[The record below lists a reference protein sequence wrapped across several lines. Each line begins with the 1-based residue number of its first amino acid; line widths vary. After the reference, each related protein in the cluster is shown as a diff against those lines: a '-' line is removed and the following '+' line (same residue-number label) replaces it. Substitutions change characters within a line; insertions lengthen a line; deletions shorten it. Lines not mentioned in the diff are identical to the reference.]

1 MGALEGKRVIVTA
14 AAKGIGAAIVERFA
28 AEGARIW
35 FCDIDAEAG
44 EALAAGLGGAV
55 TFRLADCGDMSAVR
69 GFVTQAI
76 AAMGGVDVL
85 VNNAGIA
92 VSRTI
97 LDLTED
103 EFDQTMAVNL
113 KSAFVATQIVAQRM
127 IDDSVKGSIISMS
140 SVNAVMTI
148 PHILAYNMSKGA
160 LNQLTRNAAV
170 ALSGHGIR
178 VNAIGPGTI
187 LTDLVRQSIFT
198 SDEARRSV
206 MSRTPLRRA
215 GEPSEIASIAL
226 FLASQESSYITGQ
239 ILYADGGRMALNY
252 TVPVED

>member
-1 MGALEGKRVIVTA
+1 MGPLTGKRIIVTA

-28 AEGARIW
+28 QEGARIW
-35 FCDIDAEAG
+35 FCDIDADAG
-44 EALAAGLGGAV
+44 AALAAMLGDAV
-55 TFRLADCGDMSAVR
+55 DFQPADCGDMAAVR
-69 GFVTQAI
+69 NFVEQAI
-76 AAMGGVDVL
+76 AQMDGVDVL

-92 VSRTI
+92 VSKTI
-97 LDLTED
+97 LDLTEE
-103 EFDQTMAVNL
+103 EFDLTMSVNL
-113 KSAFVATQIVAQRM
+113 KAAFVATQVVARRM
-127 IDDSVKGSIISMS
+127 IADGIKGSIINMS

-148 PHILAYNMSKGA
+148 PHILAYNISKGG

-170 ALSGHGIR
+170 ALSAHGIR

-187 LTDLVRQSIFT
+187 LTDLVRKSIFT

-215 GEPSEIASIAL
+215 GEPSEVASIAF
-226 FLASQESSYITGQ
+226 FLATPESSYITGQ

-252 TVPVED
+252 TVSVDD